1 MVSIAQREYGIEIIG
16 DKVIVGDG
24 VFISDD
30 DFAFIISKMVER
42 MSNRIKG
49 ELSEYNEPVF

>member
-1 MVSIAQREYGIEIIG
+1 MTSIRNRETGIEI
-16 DKVIVGDG
+16 VGDGDSCG

-42 MSNRIKG
+42 MDKRLK
-49 ELSEYNEPVF
+49 SEIPEYPNEY